1 MQSGKTRF
9 DMRNLFTP
17 KNLRNLILIIVIAG
31 VLILAI
37 SGYLTPI
44 FSVSVSPLISAQS
57 WISERYLAF
66 RDFFGSPRDMA
77 TLREENITLR
87 NEVAQL
93 QSEIIALQENL
104 AQADILYTL
113 LDFARNNPDHEYE
126 AATVIG
132 REISPYLQYIIIDKG
147 SNNGIRYGM
156 PVVTQQGL
164 VGRIDA
170 VISDAAR
177 VQLITDA
184 GSVVNV
190 RLKTASVEGQVS
202 GSITGEVSLDMVP
215 VETQVDIGEV
225 ILTSG
230 LGGTYPPNIFVGQV
244 LSMQSRQNA
253 LFQTGSVQP
262 IVDFS
267 TLSAVLVITNFEAVD
282 ITPLVP

>member
-1 MQSGKTRF
+1 MH
-9 DMRNLFTP
+9 NLFTP

-31 VLILAI
+31 VLTLAI
-37 SGYLTPI
+37 SGYLTPL
-44 FSVSVSPLISAQS
+44 FSLSVSPLISAQS

-66 RDFFGSPRDMA
+66 SDFFGSPRDMA
-77 TLREENITLR
+77 TLREENALLR

-104 AQADILYTL
+104 AQAEILYTL
-113 LDFARNNPDHEYE
+113 LDFARNNPEHEYV

-147 SNNGIRYGM
+147 SNDGIRYGM

-177 VQLITDA
+177 IQLITDA

-190 RLKTASVEGQVS
+190 RLKTANVEGQVS

-215 VETQVDIGEV
+215 IDAQVEIGEV

-244 LSMQSRQNA
+244 LSMQTRQNA

-267 TLSAVLVITNFEAVD
+267 VLSAVLVITNFEAVD
-282 ITPLVP
+282 ITPLIP

>member
-1 MQSGKTRF
+1 
-9 DMRNLFTP
+9 MRNLFTA
-17 KNLRNLILIIVIAG
+17 KNLRNLILIIVIVG
-31 VLILAI
+31 VLVLAI

-44 FSVSVSPLISAQS
+44 FSISVSPLISVQS
-57 WISERYLAF
+57 LISERYLAF
-66 RDFFGSPRDMA
+66 SDFFGSPRDMA

-104 AQADILYTL
+104 AQAEILYTL
-113 LDFARNNPDHEYE
+113 LDFARNNPEHEYE

-184 GSVVNV
+184 GSTVNV
-190 RLKTASVEGQVS
+190 RLKTANVEGQVS

-215 VETQVDIGEV
+215 IDAQVDVGEV

-244 LSMQSRQNA
+244 FSMQSNQNA

-267 TLSAVLVITNFEAVD
+267 VLSAVLVITNFEAVD

>member
-1 MQSGKTRF
+1 
-9 DMRNLFTP
+9 MRNLFSA
-17 KNLRNLILIIVIAG
+17 KNLRNLILIIVIVG
-31 VLILAI
+31 VLVLAI

-66 RDFFGSPRDMA
+66 SDFFGSPRDMA
-77 TLREENITLR
+77 TLREENMVLR

-104 AQADILYTL
+104 AQAEILYTL
-113 LDFARNNPDHEYE
+113 LDFARNNPDHQYV

-132 REISPYLQYIIIDKG
+132 REISPYLQYIVIDKG
-147 SNNGIRYGM
+147 SNDGIRFGM

-177 VQLITDA
+177 IQLITDA

-190 RLKTASVEGQVS
+190 RLKNANVEGQVR

-215 VETQVDIGEV
+215 IDSKVDIGEV

-244 LSMQSRQNA
+244 LSLQSRQNA
-253 LFQTGSVQP
+253 LFQTGSVQA

-267 TLSAVLVITNFEAVD
+267 TLGAVLVITNFDAVD
-282 ITPLVP
+282 ISPLVP

>member
-1 MQSGKTRF
+1 
-9 DMRNLFTP
+9 MRNLLTA
-17 KNLRNLILIIVIAG
+17 KNLRNLILVIVIAG

-37 SGYLTPI
+37 SGYLTPV

-93 QSEIIALQENL
+93 QSEIISLQENL
-104 AQADILYTL
+104 AQAEILYTL
-113 LDFARNNPDHEYE
+113 LDFARNNPEHEYE

-177 VQLITDA
+177 IQLITDA

-190 RLKTASVEGQVS
+190 RLKTANVEGQVS
-202 GSITGEVSLDMVP
+202 GSITGEVSLNMVP
-215 VETQVDIGEV
+215 IGAKVDIGEV

-267 TLSAVLVITNFEAVD
+267 SLSAVLVITNFKAVD

>member
-1 MQSGKTRF
+1 
-9 DMRNLFTP
+9 MRNLFTQ

-31 VLILAI
+31 VLTLAI
-37 SGYLTPI
+37 SGYLTPL

-93 QSEIIALQENL
+93 QSEIISLQENL

-113 LDFARNNPDHEYE
+113 LDFARNNPEHEYE

-190 RLKTASVEGQVS
+190 RLKTANVEGQVS
-202 GSITGEVSLDMVP
+202 GSITGEVSLNMVP
-215 VETQVDIGEV
+215 IDAQVDIGEV

-244 LSMQSRQNA
+244 LSMESHQNA

-267 TLSAVLVITNFEAVD
+267 ALSAVLVITNFEAVD

>member
-1 MQSGKTRF
+1 M
-9 DMRNLFTP
+9 
-17 KNLRNLILIIVIAG
+17 IAG

-37 SGYLTPI
+37 SGYLTPL
-44 FSVSVSPLISAQS
+44 FSLSVSPLISAQS

-66 RDFFGSPRDMA
+66 SDFFGSPRDMA
-77 TLREENITLR
+77 SLREENITLR
-87 NEVAQL
+87 NEAAQL

-104 AQADILYTL
+104 AQAEILYTL
-113 LDFARNNPDHEYE
+113 LDFARNNPEHEYE

-147 SNNGIRYGM
+147 SNNGIRFGM

-184 GSVVNV
+184 GSTVNV
-190 RLKTASVEGQVS
+190 RLKTANVEGQVS

-215 VETQVDIGEV
+215 IDAQVDVGEV

-244 LSMQSRQNA
+244 FSMQSNQNA

-267 TLSAVLVITNFEAVD
+267 VLSAVLVITNFEAVD
-282 ITPLVP
+282 IAPLVP

>member
-1 MQSGKTRF
+1 
-9 DMRNLFTP
+9 MRNLFSA
-17 KNLRNLILIIVIAG
+17 KNLRNLILIIVIVG
-31 VLILAI
+31 VLVLAI

-66 RDFFGSPRDMA
+66 SDFFGSPRDMA
-77 TLREENITLR
+77 TLREENMVLR

-104 AQADILYTL
+104 AQAEILYTL
-113 LDFARNNPDHEYE
+113 LDFARNNPDHEYV

-132 REISPYLQYIIIDKG
+132 REISPYLQYIVIDKG
-147 SNNGIRYGM
+147 SNDGIRFGM

-177 VQLITDA
+177 IQLITDA

-190 RLKTASVEGQVS
+190 RLKNANVEGQVR

-215 VETQVDIGEV
+215 IDSKVDIGEV

-244 LSMQSRQNA
+244 LSLQSRQNA
-253 LFQTGSVQP
+253 LFQTGSVQA

-267 TLSAVLVITNFEAVD
+267 TLGAVLVITNFDAVD
-282 ITPLVP
+282 ISPLVP

>member
-1 MQSGKTRF
+1 
-9 DMRNLFTP
+9 MRNLFSA
-17 KNLRNLILIIVIAG
+17 KNLRNLILIIVIVG
-31 VLILAI
+31 VLVLAI

-57 WISERYLAF
+57 WIYERYLAF
-66 RDFFGSPRDMA
+66 SDFFGSPRDMA
-77 TLREENITLR
+77 TLREENMVLR

-104 AQADILYTL
+104 AQAEILYTL
-113 LDFARNNPDHEYE
+113 LDFARNNPDHEYV

-132 REISPYLQYIIIDKG
+132 REISPYLQYIVIDKG
-147 SNNGIRYGM
+147 SNDGIRFGM

-177 VQLITDA
+177 IQLITDA

-190 RLKTASVEGQVS
+190 RLKNANVEGQVR

-215 VETQVDIGEV
+215 IDSKVDIGEV

-244 LSMQSRQNA
+244 LSLQSRQNA
-253 LFQTGSVQP
+253 LFQTGSVQA

-267 TLSAVLVITNFEAVD
+267 TLGAVLVITNFDAVD
-282 ITPLVP
+282 ISPLVP

>member
-1 MQSGKTRF
+1 
-9 DMRNLFTP
+9 MRNLFTA
-17 KNLRNLILIIVIAG
+17 KNLRNLILIIVIVG
-31 VLILAI
+31 VLVMAI

-66 RDFFGSPRDMA
+66 SDFFGSPRDMA
-77 TLREENITLR
+77 TLREENIVLR
-87 NEVAQL
+87 NEVSQL

-104 AQADILYTL
+104 AQAEILYTL
-113 LDFARNNPDHEYE
+113 LDFARSNPEHEYV

-147 SNNGIRYGM
+147 SNDGIRYGM

-177 VQLITDA
+177 IQLLTDA

-190 RLKTASVEGQVS
+190 RLKNAKVEGQVN
-202 GSITGEVSLDMVP
+202 GSITGEVSLNMVP
-215 VETQVDIGEV
+215 IDAEVEIGEV

-267 TLSAVLVITNFEAVD
+267 VLSAVLVITNFEAVD

>member
-1 MQSGKTRF
+1 MQ
-9 DMRNLFTP
+9 NLFTP

-37 SGYLTPI
+37 SGYLTPL
-44 FSVSVSPLISAQS
+44 FSLSVSPLISAQS

-66 RDFFGSPRDMA
+66 SDFFGSPRDMA

-93 QSEIIALQENL
+93 QSEIISLQENL

-147 SNNGIRYGM
+147 SNDGIRYGM

-184 GSVVNV
+184 GSAVNI
-190 RLKTASVEGQVS
+190 RLKTANVEGQVN
-202 GSITGEVSLDMVP
+202 GSITGEISLAMVP
-215 VETQVDIGEV
+215 VGAQVDIGEV

-244 LSMQSRQNA
+244 VSMQSRQNA

-267 TLSAVLVITNFEAVD
+267 TLSAVLVITNFTAVD
-282 ITPLVP
+282 LTPLVP

>member
-1 MQSGKTRF
+1 MQ
-9 DMRNLFTP
+9 NLFTP

-37 SGYLTPI
+37 SGYLTPL
-44 FSVSVSPLISAQS
+44 FSLSVSPLISAQS

-66 RDFFGSPRDMA
+66 SDFFGSPRDMA

-93 QSEIIALQENL
+93 QSEIISLQENL

-147 SNNGIRYGM
+147 SNDGIRFGM

-184 GSVVNV
+184 GSAVNI
-190 RLKTASVEGQVS
+190 RLKTANVEGQVN
-202 GSITGEVSLDMVP
+202 GSITGEISLAMVP
-215 VETQVDIGEV
+215 VDAQVDIGEV

-244 LSMQSRQNA
+244 VSMQSQQNA

-267 TLSAVLVITNFEAVD
+267 TLGAVLVITNFAAVD

>member
-1 MQSGKTRF
+1 
-9 DMRNLFTP
+9 MRNLFTA
-17 KNLRNLILIIVIAG
+17 KNLRNLILIIVIVG
-31 VLILAI
+31 VLVMAI

-66 RDFFGSPRDMA
+66 SDFFGSPRDMA
-77 TLREENITLR
+77 TLREENMVLR
-87 NEVAQL
+87 NEVSQL

-104 AQADILYTL
+104 AQAEILYTL
-113 LDFARNNPDHEYE
+113 LDFARSNPEHEYV

-147 SNNGIRYGM
+147 SNDGIRYGM

-177 VQLITDA
+177 IQLLTDA

-190 RLKTASVEGQVS
+190 RLKNAKVEGQVN
-202 GSITGEVSLDMVP
+202 GSITGEVSLNMVP
-215 VETQVDIGEV
+215 IDAEVEIGEV

-267 TLSAVLVITNFEAVD
+267 VLSAVLVITNFEAVD

>member
-1 MQSGKTRF
+1 MQ
-9 DMRNLFTP
+9 NLFTQ

-37 SGYLTPI
+37 SGYLTPL
-44 FSVSVSPLISAQS
+44 FSLSVSPLISAQS

-66 RDFFGSPRDMA
+66 SDFFGSPRDMA

-147 SNNGIRYGM
+147 SNDGIRFGM

-184 GSVVNV
+184 GSAVNI
-190 RLKTASVEGQVS
+190 RLKTANVEGQVN
-202 GSITGEVSLDMVP
+202 GSITGEISLDMVP
-215 VETQVDIGEV
+215 IDAKVDIGEV

-244 LSMQSRQNA
+244 VSMQSRQNA

-267 TLSAVLVITNFEAVD
+267 TLGAVLVITNFTAVD